1 MDKRR
6 FVLLLSKTYK
16 YSFKM
21 NKELKEHIEACLQ
34 SFKNNIKVEQELY
47 QLGVNL
53 LNCKIN
59 DYNPSIDLI
68 KFLLSDTSE
77 YSMVDWWL
85 YDKDLYLYNSDKT
98 VFKDLSDVRSFVE
111 YMTSK
116 ERNLDLNFNI

>member
-1 MDKRR
+1 
-6 FVLLLSKTYK
+6 
-16 YSFKM
+16 M
-21 NKELKEHIEACLQ
+21 NKETPEKREPISAFVICFNEEEHIEACLQ

-98 VFKDLSDVRSFVE
+98 VFKDLSDVCSFVE

>member
-21 NKELKEHIEACLQ
+21 NKELKEHIVACLEG
-34 SFKNNIKVEQELY
+34 FKSNMKVEQELY

-77 YSMVDWWL
+77 YSMVNWWL
-85 YDKDLYLYNSDKT
+85 FDRDLNLYNSDKT
-98 VFKDLSDVRSFVE
+98 VFKDLSDARSFVV
-111 YMTSK
+111 
-116 ERNLDLNFNI
+116 NIL